1 LSGDSARNQ
10 APPQRQTVRVQ
21 YLDCRSEDGYREFR
35 YVLFLPEGPAEVRL
49 RIPVAA
55 LAANRLLLQDGPDV
69 CYQHLLQMLSAGWVP
84 SGSLITVEDA
94 QLAAY
99 RQAHTPAP
107 RRVVT
112 PRPSPKR
119 AWVPR
124 PAAPEKHPR
133 LPVAAAPAAAEAAP
147 VFDEGQRVSHE
158 VFGAGVTMASSEG
171 RTSVQF
177 DDHGVRTFVTSM
189 LELEVLSAP
198 HEWEAGPRG
207 ANRPRDASAPD
218 RASAKRRA

>member
-1 LSGDSARNQ
+1 MSGDSARSHP
-10 APPQRQTVRVQ
+10 PPQRQTVRVQ
-21 YLDCRSEDGYREFR
+21 YLDCRSEDDYREFR

-55 LAANRLLLQDGPDV
+55 FAAHRLLLQDGPDV
-69 CYQHLLQMLSAGWVP
+69 CYQRLVQMLSAGWVP
-84 SGSLITVEDA
+84 SGSVITVEDA

-99 RQAHTPAP
+99 REAHTPAP
-107 RRVVT
+107 RRGVT
-112 PRPSPKR
+112 PRPTPKR
-119 AWVPR
+119 PWVPR

-133 LPVAAAPAAAEAAP
+133 LPVAAAPAAAGAQP
-147 VFDEGQRVSHE
+147 VFDEGQRVSHA

-177 DDHGVRTFVTSM
+177 DDHGVKTFVTSM
-189 LELEVLSAP
+189 VNLERLSAP

-207 ANRPRDASAPD
+207 KNRLRGTDRQEAVPRKG
-218 RASAKRRA
+218 RA